1 MSLNLSSQ
9 LQWSVDQTAG
19 GVMSGI
25 KGLIQAATTDNVQP
39 LALQACEQF
48 GTILPV
54 LNNATRIKI
63 EQLARRKRNK
73 PLSFMKAQVGFCAGD
88 SADFLARTDGG
99 LSFLCLAAILLCW
112 GEGIEASELL
122 ESLVRQYAKKEQSL
136 PTLLQLNDLLQALKP
151 KLADSGFVRD
161 VIGCYD
167 WCLSA
172 PHVGPK
178 DERFQINFVYP
189 PDAAGVQ
196 HLLDALNQCF
206 RLGDESCTIRIDS
219 THSLLPWVIATTKW
233 LLGDFPN
240 VWLLDGSH
248 FIKSSLPKISVFEA
262 RRGEEGRLLYVSVSR
277 RLNSLDQLISTNETS
292 RAHTIDGMIDAQLWI
307 KIRIAK
313 LALPRTLCAQMLF
326 FVAKHLVPRFLFCQT
341 MDNVMQKAQGID
353 IEDLLPSAFPDQ
365 NTRLAAMQHLLGENV
380 VLPDEDPD
388 FKKLSDD
395 ITKACTCRKCDSDR
409 ETPREDLCANV
420 QYRRTAVSQCLES
433 RLGRF
438 AADLLSLTLFA
449 TEHRLEHCPMLSYSK
464 SLWETPLNL
473 GGIEVFNGDVGR
485 AQTWEEMMIHGWRQ
499 IMMQKLRFLSCK
511 SDTIFEHALLLM
523 DHSFEIETVLSS
535 ANGQV
540 VYPSILERG
549 AIHGSAYLQF
559 SYTPGCLRW
568 NGSSLGALVSK
579 WPGMNKESSPGP
591 RDLIITP
598 RPTISATGIEY
609 SPTQRYE
616 RSSPFSLT
624 LSELK
629 QKDTQYSFVTQAS
642 FFIPEPG
649 TDPVGYTFDVDVWD
663 LMDGISQTIFSPACD
678 HRQNSPIGA
687 LGEDFL
693 FLGNNRQF
701 QSYELGDQ
709 SLLINHQGDRM
720 CQLLRLAMS
729 GECCVLH
736 REGCINCALALA
748 KRLDVKMVIC

>member
-1 MSLNLSSQ
+1 
-9 LQWSVDQTAG
+9 
-19 GVMSGI
+19 MSGI
-25 KGLIQAATTDNVQP
+25 KGLIQAATSDNVQP

-73 PLSFMKAQVGFCAGD
+73 PLTFMKAQVGFCAGD

-112 GEGIEASELL
+112 GKGIEASELL
-122 ESLVRQYAKKEQSL
+122 ESLIRQYAKNEQSL
-136 PTLLQLNDLLQALKP
+136 PTLLQLNDLLRALKP
-151 KLADSGFVRD
+151 KLADSGFSRD
-161 VIGCYD
+161 VIGCHD
-167 WCLSA
+167 WCLSV
-172 PHVGPK
+172 PRVGPK
-178 DERFQINFVYP
+178 NERFQIDVVYT

-206 RLGDESCTIRIDS
+206 RLGDESCTIRVDS
-219 THSLLPWVIATTKW
+219 AHSLLPWVIATTKW
-233 LLGDFPN
+233 LLGDSPN

-262 RRGEEGRLLYVSVSR
+262 RKDGEDRLVFSVSVSR
-277 RLNSLDQLISTNETS
+277 RLNSLDQLILTNESSNT
-292 RAHTIDGMIDAQLWI
+292 HTFNGMLDAQLWI

-326 FVAKHLVPRFLFCQT
+326 FVVKYLVPRFLFCQT

-365 NTRLAAMQHLLGENV
+365 NTRLVAMQHLLGENV

-395 ITKACTCRKCDSDR
+395 ITKACACRKCDSDR
-409 ETPREDLCANV
+409 ETPSEDRCANV
-420 QYRRTAVSQCLES
+420 QCRRTAVSQCLES
-433 RLGRF
+433 RLGQF

-449 TEHRLEHCPMLSYSK
+449 TEHRLEQFPMLSYPQL
-464 SLWETPLNL
+464 LWETPLNL
-473 GGIEVFNGDVGR
+473 GGIEVFSGDVGR

-499 IMMQKLRFLSCK
+499 IMMQKLRFLSCN
-511 SDTIFEHALLLM
+511 SDTIFEHALFLM
-523 DHSFEIETVLSS
+523 DHSFEIEIVLSS

-579 WPGMNKESSPGP
+579 WPGMNRMSPPGP

-624 LSELK
+624 LSQLK
-629 QKDTQYSFVTQAS
+629 QKDTQYCFVTQAS

-678 HRQNSPIGA
+678 HRQDSPIGA

-709 SLLINHQGDRM
+709 SLLINHDGDPM

-729 GECCVLH
+729 GECCILH
-736 REGCINCALALA
+736 RDGCINCALALA
-748 KRLDVKMVIC
+748 KRLDVKMVIR